1 MHRAAVTVGWVGA
14 AHRFVVDGYG
24 PPPAGPSRHGCPVRV
39 GQPGADGTG
48 QRIWVQAGKGSADGG
63 LGRAGEVAGG
73 VAAGHPARPGPAGAH
88 QRPTRRSRRPT
99 GAGQHRGGGQAQD
112 GDQGVAA
119 ATGSSRIGDGGE
131 AGEQLRGVGVG
142 KLERVGLGEVGQG
155 GWDRG

>member
-1 MHRAAVTVGWVGA
+1 MVASAAPAKWPGA
-14 AHRFVVDGYG
+14 
-24 PPPAGPSRHGCPVRV
+24 SRRGT
-39 GQPGADGTG
+39 QPGPD
-48 QRIWVQAGKGSADGG
+48 R
-63 LGRAGEVAGG
+63 LGRVCGPLGDRG
-73 VAAGHPARPGPAGAH
+73 DRP
-88 QRPTRRSRRPT
+88 